1 MKKYEIRING
11 LSESISQM
19 DILTG
24 ELDSLEKKLGKLSRE
39 KVQIAIDKSALQ
51 TQKEIEKSLALSNQE
66 VQKNIQ
72 NTEKLKAQNKEI
84 AKINKEIALGIREQS
99 GEYANTLAGQR
110 AYLAELKSSLANM
123 NLDDSG
129 WDALAS
135 KVSDVNEKVK
145 ELEKSYGVFTRD
157 VGHYENATKGLN
169 EIKTGADDAK
179 AALEAFRSQAKFE
192 VELDGVKTEFDDIG
206 QAISE
211 IDKLA
216 QKASATL
223 MQMKDAGQANT
234 EEYAAMAKQ
243 FEMYASK
250 SGELQ
255 RAVKYTDQLKDS
267 VASTTY
273 ELDTAIRG
281 FQEIGY
287 VLQGATAIAGMFG
300 KDQEEIQKAM
310 NATVQVMGLM
320 QATQELVNST
330 QQKGSLIMKAYSLSV
345 AGADKAMKAFGI
357 SSAAASVGVKVL
369 RTALISTGIGALVV
383 GLGVAVS
390 ALMKWI
396 EKLQQGDQTTKA
408 QLESL
413 DKLDS
418 KYQSITK
425 TLNETTELKLMTKMI
440 SDLDAANEKLD
451 IAKAKAIAYRVEL
464 LKLSKGGQDLG
475 KILSRETF
483 DKLVNVNLDNPK
495 ELVNILD
502 NLELEYVQLTQK
514 AKEASEAGDK
524 QAKVWDAQAKSALML
539 MDVLKE
545 VVKANKDVLKAEEDY
560 AKKSKDAS
568 NDLENLKIKN
578 IKNEYKRRQAEIDK
592 QFKDELS
599 KVRERGIKVADL
611 EKQLTI
617 QKNNQ
622 LLELDKEYA
631 EKRRALLEES
641 NKSLVESEVEL
652 QDAQSQLIFDT
663 YEQKTKF
670 LKTRIERLMGEVGQG
685 IDIPESVDTLLETLD
700 YLDSGV
706 NKQLQVEGD
715 NAWLRENKKQMT
727 DMVNNYKK
735 VIEEMIKA
743 NEELKDDPS
752 YKEWAKQFKDL
763 LHIMNGADIESLGFN
778 VIFQDMKKSFKALLA
793 DMEDA
798 STIVG
803 DGLYTPLLNAG
814 KEYFNKLET
823 MEVNFQNQQLK
834 SKAEYDRS
842 YIELEAQQFQTI
854 ATLYDN
860 ILQTINTKI
869 NDSIEDMSGD
879 ALVDGIAGAF
889 GFGKAQKA
897 VGGDLKYV
905 LDSVKDYISEFQKMR
920 IDLKDEIENI
930 NSLIDIAK
938 QAIFSI
944 DDELTGKNIE
954 RETAVSNGFSSEIIA
969 GLDKDIAKL
978 EAKKAEFIEI
988 INSLFKQ
995 GEISSGKLININ
1007 ATLQDLEKVKK
1018 ESEETSKQLR
1028 KDLIDNIANA
1038 AMEIVNAFNSLYSGI
1053 AEMQYANEMDRLDKL
1068 QKSLDDELEM
1078 IQSQAE
1084 EKAAIIEKY
1093 NTKINDI
1100 EGELET
1106 ARGDRRLFLLD
1117 QINQEVRAREVAY
1130 NEQVRLQKQEE
1141 ENAKK
1146 QEKLREEQEKA
1157 EKKRRQ
1163 AQKVTDISTSI
1174 AQTALAVVR
1183 TLGAYP
1189 PPASTVLAAMIGAMG
1204 AAQTAIIASTKYANG
1219 GVIDGPSHSQG
1230 GVKVMGGT
1238 AEVEGGE
1245 FITNKQTTSNNVDLL
1260 EYINSKR
1267 RKIQLGDLID
1277 FYSGNS
1283 IRTSRTSSLKFA
1295 NGGQLPSTQINP
1307 RAITTQQD
1315 NRPIY
1320 VSVQEIEDVQKRVR
1334 NVRVLAGVN
1343 D

>member
-1 MKKYEIRING
+1 M
-11 LSESISQM
+11 
-19 DILTG
+19 
-24 ELDSLEKKLGKLSRE
+24 
-39 KVQIAIDKSALQ
+39 
-51 TQKEIEKSLALSNQE
+51 
-66 VQKNIQ
+66 
-72 NTEKLKAQNKEI
+72 
-84 AKINKEIALGIREQS
+84 GIREQS

-129 WDALAS
+129 WDELAK
-135 KVSDVNEKVK
+135 KVGDVNEKIK

-169 EIKTGADDAK
+169 EIKEGADDAK
-179 AALEAFRSQAKFE
+179 NALQEFRNQAKFE

-223 MQMKDAGQANT
+223 MQMRDAGQANT
-234 EEYAAMAKQ
+234 EEYAEMEKQ
-243 FEMYASK
+243 FSMYAQK

-273 ELDTAIRG
+273 ELDSAIRG

-300 KDQEEIQKAM
+300 QDQEEIQKAM

-418 KYQSITK
+418 KYQSLTK

-451 IAKAKAIAYRVEL
+451 VARAKAIAYRVEL

-475 KILSRETF
+475 KILSKETF

-495 ELVNILD
+495 ELVNLLD
-502 NLELEYVQLTQK
+502 NLEMEYIQLTQK

-592 QFKDELS
+592 QFRDELS
-599 KVRERGIKVADL
+599 KVKERGIKVAEL

-617 QKNNQ
+617 NKNNQ

-631 EKRRALLEES
+631 EKRKALLEES
-641 NKSLVESEVEL
+641 NKSLVESENEL

-715 NAWLRENKKQMT
+715 KSWLRENKKQMT
-727 DMVNNYKK
+727 DMVEGYKK
-735 VIEEMIKA
+735 TIEEMIKA

-763 LHIMNGADIESLGFN
+763 LNIMNGADIESLGFN
-778 VIFQDMKKSFKALLA
+778 VIFQDMKKSFKGLLA

-814 KEYFNKLET
+814 
-823 MEVNFQNQQLK
+823 
-834 SKAEYDRS
+834 
-842 YIELEAQQFQTI
+842 
-854 ATLYDN
+854 
-860 ILQTINTKI
+860 
-869 NDSIEDMSGD
+869 
-879 ALVDGIAGAF
+879 
-889 GFGKAQKA
+889 
-897 VGGDLKYV
+897 
-905 LDSVKDYISEFQKMR
+905 
-920 IDLKDEIENI
+920 
-930 NSLIDIAK
+930 
-938 QAIFSI
+938 
-944 DDELTGKNIE
+944 
-954 RETAVSNGFSSEIIA
+954 
-969 GLDKDIAKL
+969 
-978 EAKKAEFIEI
+978 
-988 INSLFKQ
+988 
-995 GEISSGKLININ
+995 
-1007 ATLQDLEKVKK
+1007 
-1018 ESEETSKQLR
+1018 
-1028 KDLIDNIANA
+1028 
-1038 AMEIVNAFNSLYSGI
+1038 
-1053 AEMQYANEMDRLDKL
+1053 
-1068 QKSLDDELEM
+1068 
-1078 IQSQAE
+1078 
-1084 EKAAIIEKY
+1084 
-1093 NTKINDI
+1093 
-1100 EGELET
+1100 
-1106 ARGDRRLFLLD
+1106 
-1117 QINQEVRAREVAY
+1117 
-1130 NEQVRLQKQEE
+1130 
-1141 ENAKK
+1141 
-1146 QEKLREEQEKA
+1146 
-1157 EKKRRQ
+1157 
-1163 AQKVTDISTSI
+1163 
-1174 AQTALAVVR
+1174 
-1183 TLGAYP
+1183 
-1189 PPASTVLAAMIGAMG
+1189 
-1204 AAQTAIIASTKYANG
+1204 
-1219 GVIDGPSHSQG
+1219 
-1230 GVKVMGGT
+1230 
-1238 AEVEGGE
+1238 
-1245 FITNKQTTSNNVDLL
+1245 
-1260 EYINSKR
+1260 
-1267 RKIQLGDLID
+1267 
-1277 FYSGNS
+1277 
-1283 IRTSRTSSLKFA
+1283 
-1295 NGGQLPSTQINP
+1295 
-1307 RAITTQQD
+1307 
-1315 NRPIY
+1315 
-1320 VSVQEIEDVQKRVR
+1320 
-1334 NVRVLAGVN
+1334 
-1343 D
+1343 

>member
-24 ELDSLEKKLGKLSRE
+24 ELDNLEKKLGKLSKE
-39 KVQIAIDKSALQ
+39 KVQVAIDKSALQ
-51 TQKEIEKSLALSNQE
+51 TQKEIEKSLALSNAE

-72 NTEKLKAQNKEI
+72 NTEKLKAQNKEV

-129 WDALAS
+129 WDELAK
-135 KVSDVNEKVK
+135 KVGEVNEKIK

-169 EIKTGADDAK
+169 EIKEGADDAK
-179 AALEAFRSQAKFE
+179 NALQEFRNQAKFE

-223 MQMKDAGQANT
+223 MQMRDAGQANT
-234 EEYAAMAKQ
+234 EEYAAMEKQ
-243 FEMYASK
+243 FSMYASK

-300 KDQEEIQKAM
+300 QDQEEIQKAM

-418 KYQSITK
+418 KYQSLTK

-483 DKLVNVNLDNPK
+483 DKLVNINLDNPK
-495 ELVNILD
+495 ELVNLLD
-502 NLELEYVQLTQK
+502 NLEMEYVQLTQK

-592 QFKDELS
+592 QFRDELT
-599 KVRERGIKVADL
+599 KVKERGIKVAEL

-617 QKNNQ
+617 NKNNQ

-641 NKSLVESEVEL
+641 NKSLVESEVAL

-715 NAWLRENKKQMT
+715 KSWLRENKKQMT
-727 DMVNNYKK
+727 DMVEGYKK
-735 VIEEMIKA
+735 TIEEMIKA

-889 GFGKAQKA
+889 GFGKAKKA

-905 LDSVKDYISEFQKMR
+905 MDSVKDYISDFQKMR
-920 IDLKDEIENI
+920 LNLKDEIENI

-1018 ESEETSKQLR
+1018 ESEETAKQLR

-1038 AMEIVNAFNSLYSGI
+1038 AMEIVTAFNSLYSGI
-1053 AEMQYANEMDRLDKL
+1053 AEMQYSNEMDRLDKL

-1130 NEQVRLQKQEE
+1130 YEQVRLQKQEE

-1204 AAQTAIIASTKYANG
+1204 AAQTAIIAAQKYANG
-1219 GVIDGPSHSQG
+1219 GVIEGPSHSQG
-1230 GVKVMGGT
+1230 GVKVMGGY

-1245 FITNKQTTSNNVDLL
+1245 YVTNKQTTSNNVDLL
-1260 EYINSKR
+1260 DFINSKR
-1267 RKIQLGDLID
+1267 RKISLSDLID

-1283 IRTSRTSSLKFA
+1283 IRTSRTTSLMFA
-1295 NGGQLPSTQINP
+1295 NGGQLPATQINP